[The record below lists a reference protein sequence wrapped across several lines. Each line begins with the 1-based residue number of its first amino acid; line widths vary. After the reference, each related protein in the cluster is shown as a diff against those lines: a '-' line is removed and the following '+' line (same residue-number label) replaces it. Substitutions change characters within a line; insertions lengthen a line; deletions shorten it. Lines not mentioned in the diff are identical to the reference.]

1 MEHCSTDLV
10 TRNLPGYPF
19 DEFNSIFQESPST
32 FNDKVTLFHWIGL
45 GNCMLPKPKY
55 PTAYLQPWYM
65 TMQSVVNEHPTIVQ
79 ELPQLPRPTD
89 TSGQVET
96 VV

>member
-19 DEFNSIFQESPST
+19 DEFNSIFQESQST